1 MTEAKVMTAEERKVR
16 DAKFTVIFNEYHPLI
31 STFLRS
37 KVKNEIAREEIIHKS
52 FEKILEHLES
62 YDISKGKLNTWIYT
76 IVNRKVIDYF
86 REVNKDK
93 EISKSDFVNSEG
105 EEAFE
110 FIGDSSAN
118 AEVENSELHRKIRK
132 AMRNLKPIEKH
143 IAILRFVKEFDY
155 NEIADVLE
163 IPQNTVKVYIMRA
176 KEKLQ
181 ESLKYE
187 YASL

>member
-1 MTEAKVMTAEERKVR
+1 MTEEKVMTAEERKVR
-16 DAKFTVIFNEYHPLI
+16 DVKFTIIFDEYHPLI

-37 KVKNEIAREEIIHKS
+37 KITNEIAREEIIHKS
-52 FEKILEHLES
+52 FMKILEHLES

-86 REVNKDK
+86 REVNRDK
-93 EISKSDFVNSEG
+93 EINKSDFVNAEG
-105 EEAFE
+105 EEAFDFVAE
-110 FIGDSSAN
+110 DSAN
-118 AEVENSELHRKIRK
+118 SEIENSELHRKIRK
-132 AMRNLKPIEKH
+132 AMRNLKPVEKN

-155 NEIADVLE
+155 KEIAVILE
-163 IPQNTVKVYIMRA
+163 LPLNTVKVTILRA